1 MVFGKK
7 KVTEKE
13 LTSQLVDLNGFRSI
27 ISALDEIEPWTI
39 QEKHNPN
46 LFTEMLSDARIG
58 SLVENRQDKVLRL
71 DMGQIDS
78 EDEALNEAYRT
89 AIPFNTIQKIGLQL
103 LNALVYGVAVSEV
116 VWKKEAGLFVPADF
130 IHIPRSL
137 YSFPPFQ
144 EGNPM
149 TPVLT
154 VSNTALDTPY
164 KFLIHRNDRGTGRPS
179 GISILRSV
187 YWPWQFKK
195 LGFKF
200 WVMAAER
207 IGVPSILALFE
218 TKTDVDAKNRA
229 KTLAEA
235 LHKIRSGSSLA
246 LGNVKD
252 VKYLNAEGAIKDF
265 DTLIAVCNT
274 EISYGLTGQSLTTNE
289 AQYGTRAN
297 AVLHDDT
304 FAAVV
309 SKDAQALQS
318 TIQQLYDWFAA
329 INFPGRKPLAFE
341 IDAGEAAS
349 WEAITRAIE
358 LKIPVSKRALYN
370 RYKLPEPEN
379 EADSCVAE
387 ITPLSSDLG
396 TSGEEFADG
405 QKAGQN
411 GSNAFFF

>member
-1 MVFGKK
+1 
-7 KVTEKE
+7 
-13 LTSQLVDLNGFRSI
+13 
-27 ISALDEIEPWTI
+27 
-39 QEKHNPN
+39 
-46 LFTEMLSDARIG
+46 
-58 SLVENRQDKVLRL
+58 
-71 DMGQIDS
+71 
-78 EDEALNEAYRT
+78 
-89 AIPFNTIQKIGLQL
+89 
-103 LNALVYGVAVSEV
+103 
-116 VWKKEAGLFVPADF
+116 
-130 IHIPRSL
+130 
-137 YSFPPFQ
+137 
-144 EGNPM
+144 M

-154 VSNTALDTPY
+154 VSNTTLDAPY
-164 KFLIHRNDRGTGRPS
+164 KFLIHRNDRGTGKPS
-179 GISILRSV
+179 GVSILRSV

-218 TKTDVDAKNRA
+218 TKTDVDAKKRA
-229 KTLAEA
+229 QTLAEA

-329 INFPGRKPLAFE
+329 INFPGRKPLTFE

-379 EADSCVAE
+379 DADSFVAE
-387 ITPLSSDLG
+387 IAPLSSG
-396 TSGEEFADG
+396 TDASEEEFADEK
-405 QKAGQN
+405 KAGQN
-411 GSNAFFF
+411 EGNAFFF